1 MSVHPRIHEG
11 QRSTLDV
18 FPQGLMTLFLE
29 TGSLIGL
36 NLPTR
41 LGCLA
46 AEHIGTVDPI
56 QVLML
61 VWQTLY
67 KSNHLSP

>member
-1 MSVHPRIHEG
+1 MGVSVFMYMSVHPRIHEG

-18 FPQGLMTLFLE
+18 FPQDLLTLFLE

-46 AEHIGTVDPI
+46 AEHMGIVDPV

-61 VWQTLY
+61 V
-67 KSNHLSP
+67 